1 MLVVGVVMRL
11 LILVLFL
18 DPVSVVEEGLLV
30 KPVNFLLIILWIQLI
45 LEIDLM
51 LRLVI
56 LLDPPLTDDLLH
68 RAHLL
73 LQRSWL

>member
-1 MLVVGVVMRL
+1 MLRL

-18 DPVSVVEEGLLV
+18 VPVGVVEERLLV
-30 KPVNFLLIILWIQLI
+30 KPINFLLIILRIELI

-51 LRLVI
+51 LGFVI

-68 RAHLL
+68 CAHLL
-73 LQRSWL
+73 LQCSWLELRL